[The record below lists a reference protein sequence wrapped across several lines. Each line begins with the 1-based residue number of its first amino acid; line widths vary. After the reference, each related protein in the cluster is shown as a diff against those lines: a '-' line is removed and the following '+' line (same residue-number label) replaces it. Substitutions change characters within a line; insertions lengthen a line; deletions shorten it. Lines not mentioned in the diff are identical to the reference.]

1 MNNIL
6 SFGMPG
12 GTEWIVILLAILL
25 LFGAKRLPELAKGL
39 GKSIR
44 EFKKATSEVEDNIR
58 EAIKE
63 EESRRSRLSP
73 NLSRRRLPLKRTK
86 WNKNFSHIK
95 NKPAVAWRVFLLS
108 KKQTIFIGRFFI

>member
-1 MNNIL
+1 
-6 SFGMPG
+6 MPG

-63 EESRRSRLSP
+63 EEV
-73 NLSRRRLPLKRTK
+73 KKVQATK
-86 WNKNFSHIK
+86 TESVETEASAKDK
-95 NKPAVAWRVFLLS
+95 VE
-108 KKQTIFIGRFFI
+108 